1 MLELPMGLLYNYG
14 LGPLA
19 NALRPTPLWAVLEC
33 SPPRAVIPASAPQ
46 AVQWGHNTWS
56 DLHATPP
63 TWDNAPRRV
72 RTRDL
77 SQGHQT
83 GRDRLPL
90 DHPCCQERRR
100 EERKKGRKE
109 GRKKGWRNDIS
120 GMDYWPLRAVT
131 PVEHLFSRAPV
142 ESEWAIFVVWLLRP

>member
-56 DLHATPP
+56 DLHATPQP
-63 TWDNAPRRV
+63 GITPRAGFGPGTFRKV
-72 RTRDL
+72 TRR
-77 SQGHQT
+77 GGT
-83 GRDRLPL
+83 GCR
-90 DHPCCQERRR
+90 
-100 EERKKGRKE
+100 
-109 GRKKGWRNDIS
+109 
-120 GMDYWPLRAVT
+120 
-131 PVEHLFSRAPV
+131 
-142 ESEWAIFVVWLLRP
+142 